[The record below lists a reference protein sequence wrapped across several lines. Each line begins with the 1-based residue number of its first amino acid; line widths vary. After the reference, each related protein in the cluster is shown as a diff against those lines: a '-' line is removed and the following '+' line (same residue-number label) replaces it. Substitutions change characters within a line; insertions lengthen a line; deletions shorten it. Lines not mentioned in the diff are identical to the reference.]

1 MYRKKIPFVL
11 ILISFIVSLSGCT
24 NGSRIFTW
32 GRTKN
37 EDSLSRMLTWE
48 GRELESEVP
57 EERVKEIED
66 AIASYQEI
74 LDEKVKAG
82 MEIGL
87 YYKTLALEYM
97 THDMYGL
104 ALVNLKEALYYFPTQ
119 YTLNFLAGVSSAQL
133 AKSTANSTERNTLLV
148 QAEHYYLRALEL
160 APHDGDINYAL
171 GVLYFY
177 EMEQT
182 LKAEDI
188 MLKMLKYNPG
198 HFKGLYLLGN
208 VQASLGKVEE
218 AAASFEAVAESAED
232 ESLKEAAMEN
242 RDLILGER
250 F

>member
-1 MYRKKIPFVL
+1 MKTAKITVVL
-11 ILISFIVSLSGCT
+11 ILFFFLTTLTSCT

-32 GRTKN
+32 GRNKK
-37 EDSLSRMLTWE
+37 EDALSRMVTWE

-57 EERVKEIED
+57 EERIKEIED

-87 YYKTLALEYM
+87 YHKTLALEYM
-97 THDMYGL
+97 THEMYGL
-104 ALVNLKEALYYFPTQ
+104 ALESLKEALYYFPAQ
-119 YTLNFLAGVSSAQL
+119 YTLNFLGGVSSAQL
-133 AKSTANSTERNTLLV
+133 AKSTADSLKRDTLLL

-160 APHDGDINYAL
+160 APYDGDINYAL

-177 EMEQT
+177 EMDQT

-188 MLKMLKYNPG
+188 ILNMMEYNPG

-208 VQASLGKVEE
+208 IQAALGKVEE
-218 AAASFEAVAESAED
+218 AASAYEMVAESSED
-232 ESLKEAAMEN
+232 EELKAAAMKN
-242 RDLILGER
+242 RDLLLGEG